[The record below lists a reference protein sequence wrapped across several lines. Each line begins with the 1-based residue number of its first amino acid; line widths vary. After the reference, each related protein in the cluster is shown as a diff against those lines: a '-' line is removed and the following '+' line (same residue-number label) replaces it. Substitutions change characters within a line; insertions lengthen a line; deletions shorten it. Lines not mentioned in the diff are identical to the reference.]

1 MSGWTAKRFWT
12 AASAEAAEGGFTVRL
27 DGRAVKTPAKVPLV
41 VPTLAMAQA
50 IAAEWDA
57 QQGKVR
63 PETMRCT
70 RAANSAIDKVAPLR
84 AEVIAELAGYGGS
97 DLICYRATGPQPLI
111 DRQAAAWDPLL
122 DWAKTTLRA
131 PLNATHGVMHIAQP
145 QPSLDRLTTRVAA
158 FSDFELAAV
167 HDLIAISGSLVL
179 ALAVTEGRLAAEAAF
194 DASRIDNRWQAEE
207 WGEDEDE
214 AAAEALRRAAFLQ
227 ANRFFGLCR

>member
-1 MSGWTAKRFWT
+1 VSGWTAKRFWT

-27 DGRAVKTPAKVPLV
+27 DGRAVKTPAKAPLV

-63 PETMRCT
+63 PETMPCT

-145 QPSLDRLTTRVAA
+145 QPSLDRLTARVAA